1 MGQRAIGLGNI
12 ESAALRSLTSQRCFT
27 KAGCAVNSTT
37 NTYTITIGAK
47 QTDDILT
54 ATITGAAG
62 VVTKTY
68 TVLAGDATNDAV
80 ATAFAAQIDAAA
92 DVAASAVGA
101 VITVTAVAVTTAF
114 SISVAVTK
122 TVGDPTTTAAV
133 AETIIGSKGVKTT
146 NTIAFGIDGHTGSQT
161 TQTNVAVGG
170 AVLPVS
176 SFRFYLMVIDT
187 NGVVTAIPSDDNSNY
202 LPAIPA
208 SKAPIGAFKIATDAT
223 HTFTPGLTSLNGTGI
238 TDTYYDL
245 SCVPKAGY
253 PA

>member
-1 MGQRAIGLGNI
+1 MGRSISLGNI
-12 ESAALRSLTSQRCFT
+12 NDAAMRSLTGFRCLT

-62 VVTKTY
+62 VVTATY
-68 TVLAGDATNDAV
+68 TVLVVAADVAAV

-101 VITVTAVAVTTAF
+101 VITVTAVATTTAF

-122 TVGDPTTTAAV
+122 TVGDPTTTAVV
-133 AETIIGSKGVKTT
+133 AETVIGTKGVETT
-146 NTIAFGIDGHTGSQT
+146 NTIQYVLDGHARSQT

-170 AVLPVS
+170 AVLPIS
-176 SFRFYLMVIDT
+176 SYRWYLLSIGT
-187 NGVVTAIPSDDNSNY
+187 TGVVTATPGEDNKNW

-208 SKAPIGAFKIATDAT
+208 NQSPIGAFKIATDAT
-223 HTFTPGLTSLNGTGI
+223 HTFTPGLTSLSATGI
-238 TDTYYDL
+238 TDTYFDL
-245 SCVPKAGY
+245 SCVPAAGY
-253 PA
+253 PV

>member
-1 MGQRAIGLGNI
+1 MGRSISIGDI
-12 ESAALRSLTSQRCFT
+12 ESAALRSLVGYRCFK

-62 VVTKTY
+62 VVTATY
-68 TVLAGDATNDAV
+68 TVGAGDADNAAV

-101 VITVTAVAVTTAF
+101 VITVTAVATTSAF

-122 TVGDPTTTAAV
+122 AVGNPTTTAAV
-133 AETIIGSKGVKTT
+133 VQTIIGSKGVKTS
-146 NTIAFGIDGHTGSQT
+146 NTITYSIDGQEYSQT
-161 TQTNVAVGG
+161 TQTDVAVGG
-170 AVLPVS
+170 AVLPIS
-176 SFRFYLMVIDT
+176 SYRWYLMSINAAGT
-187 NGVVTAIPSDDNSNY
+187 VVATPQVDNVNLLPDIPE
-202 LPAIPA
+202 A
-208 SKAPIGAFKIATDAT
+208 SAVVGAVKIATNAVA
-223 HTFTPGLTSLNGTGI
+223 TFTPGLTSINATGI

-245 SCVPKAGY
+245 SCVPVAGY

>member
-1 MGQRAIGLGNI
+1 MSRSINIGHLTD
-12 ESAALRSLTSQRCFT
+12 AALRSLVGYRCLT

-62 VVTKTY
+62 VVTKTH
-68 TVLAGDATNDAV
+68 TVTAGNADNAAV

-101 VITVTAVAVTTAF
+101 VITVTAVATTTAF

-122 TVGDPTTTAAV
+122 ETGSPTTTAAV
-133 AETIIGSKGVKTT
+133 AETIIGSKGVKTA
-146 NTIAFGIDGHTGSQT
+146 NTIQYVLDGHNGSQT
-161 TQTNVAVGG
+161 TQTNIAIGG
-170 AVLPVS
+170 AVIPIS
-176 SFRFYLMVIDT
+176 SFRWYLLSINTDGT
-187 NGVVTAIPSDDNSNY
+187 VTATPGENNANWLPEIPSNQT
-202 LPAIPA
+202 
-208 SKAPIGAFKIATDAT
+208 PIGAVKIATDAT